1 MLDGPGFVRAMVECG
16 VSHVVWIPDNTT
28 GHWNE
33 ALAGSR
39 DLALV
44 RVCREGEAF
53 GVAAGLLI
61 GGRRPVIVI
70 QCTGL
75 FEAGDSLRNFVH
87 DLGLPLFLV
96 VGLRNYYAT
105 QAGRSKDTATVYARR
120 IMDAWNIP
128 NVLLERDQGAEE
140 LKAAYND
147 AREKAD
153 AAAVFLAE

>member
-1 MLDGPGFVRAMVECG
+1 MVDCG
-16 VSHVVWIPDNTT
+16 VSHIIWIPDSTT
-28 GHWNE
+28 GEWDA
-33 ALAGSR
+33 ALANHR
-39 DLALV
+39 ELELL

-61 GGRRPVIVI
+61 GGKRPVIVI

-96 VGLRNYYAT
+96 IGLRNYYAT
-105 QAGRSKDTATVYARR
+105 LEKRSSDTATVYARR
-120 IMDAWNIP
+120 ILEAWQIP
-128 NVLLERDQGAEE
+128 FVLLERDQGADD

-147 AREKAD
+147 ARAQGR